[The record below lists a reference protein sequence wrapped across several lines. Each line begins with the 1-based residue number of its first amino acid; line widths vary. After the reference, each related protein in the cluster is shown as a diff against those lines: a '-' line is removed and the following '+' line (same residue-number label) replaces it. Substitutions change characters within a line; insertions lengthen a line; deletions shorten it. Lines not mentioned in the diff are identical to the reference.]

1 MKIRFLSLGPV
12 GTSFLTGSV
21 FFAILVW
28 FAILGTAIAQKDKK
42 WTDWNKKEAQKILED
57 SPWAKA
63 QTEQITSSHP
73 GAIASI
79 TTDANAPDPSV
90 VAVNSKFHVRFY
102 SARPIRQALLRL
114 AELDQKPDPATVQ
127 KLHVLGEMKSE
138 DSVIVTLTYQ
148 SPDQRHRESVL
159 KALSSADTF
168 VLQNHTYLERS
179 SDGKQLLLKEYV
191 PPGKDTFGARF
202 IFSRNV
208 NGTPFIDDKS
218 GEIHFSTQYPNGIK
232 IDRRFKVA
240 DMIYEGALEY

>member
-1 MKIRFLSLGPV
+1 MKAKTVAVIVLLVLV
-12 GTSFLTGSV
+12 GS
-21 FFAILVW
+21 
-28 FAILGTAIAQKDKK
+28 AIAQKGKR

-79 TTDANAPDPSV
+79 TTDANALDPSV

-127 KLHVLGEMKSE
+127 KLHGLGEMKSE
-138 DSVIVTLTYQ
+138 DSVIVIVTYQ
-148 SPDQRHRESVL
+148 SPDQRHRGWVL
-159 KALSSADTF
+159 KALSSADTL

-208 NGTPFIDDKS
+208 NGTPFIEDKS

-232 IDRRFKVA
+232 VDCRFKVS
-240 DMIYEGALEY
+240 DMMYQGALEY